1 MPLPSNESEENIV
14 DNLITA
20 EDIFA
25 GDEAENISGEVEE
38 DFYENDDEKEEEFH
52 QKFMQEIR
60 QKE

>member
-1 MPLPSNESEENIV
+1 MPPPTNESEENIV

-25 GDEAENISGEVEE
+25 EAEKISGEGEI
-38 DFYENDDEKEEEFH
+38 DFYENEDEKDEEFH